1 MIETRKQ
8 KKPKKSSAP
17 QKPNKKSVELTT
29 MASFDSTGSLS
40 TKTGYSSLPGGNTAY
55 DDDEL
60 SQHTVELHPTT
71 STSVHSP
78 IALTREEDEDLE
90 LGTLNTLHQ
99 QQHHHQQNSPGK
111 GASRLRSMQTQLQQA
126 MRAHAQETRTAA
138 ALNAELTN
146 KNSVSTPSSLY
157 SALPTSSGGSSSN
170 KNSFVIDS
178 GSDDDSD
185 GGADLEVQECV
196 QRQSNQSNNTKSTMD
211 MYTEQPL
218 QQHGADEPHSGV
230 RARQESIG
238 DEEEEIDESEE
249 MCCGSCLS
257 PSTASTG
264 TTMDSSSHNLKE
276 GNEGRVVAKG
286 KLSTAMVLR
295 QRVVVLATGN
305 YGMLCAASILVE
317 ETLPLFLKAEIA
329 DGGFGFN
336 SMRIGFLLSISGC
349 VMLLFTSFVLPVLS
363 KRSKFWMFKVG
374 TIGSIPVTI
383 LFPLIALMNRTMWAN
398 MGETAHTWLLWTIL
412 PLVTVLKSVFV
423 CFAFS
428 AVMIQVNH
436 SVTDEY
442 LGAVNGLGQSMAAL
456 ARAIGPALGGALWS
470 LSVHHHFVYL
480 NFIVTA
486 LAFCFCLYLNQLLPA
501 SLDFKKQV
509 KNKKLLSSSSE
520 NENDDSGSS
529 PPIFH

>member
-1 MIETRKQ
+1 
-8 KKPKKSSAP
+8 
-17 QKPNKKSVELTT
+17 

-40 TKTGYSSLPGGNTAY
+40 TKTGYSSLPGGTVDY

-71 STSVHSP
+71 STTVHSP
-78 IALTREEDEDLE
+78 LALTREEDEDLE

-99 QQHHHQQNSPGK
+99 QQHHQQQNSPGK

-126 MRAHAQETRTAA
+126 MRAHAQETRAAA
-138 ALNAELTN
+138 ALNIELSN

-157 SALPTSSGGSSSN
+157 SALPTSSGGGASSN
-170 KNSFVIDS
+170 KNSFVIDG

-185 GGADLEVQECV
+185 GGADLEAQECM
-196 QRQSNQSNNTKSTMD
+196 QRQSNQNNNTKSTMD
-211 MYTEQPL
+211 MYTKQPV
-218 QQHGADEPHSGV
+218 QQHRAEEPYNGV

-238 DEEEEIDESEE
+238 DDEEEIDESEE

-276 GNEGRVVAKG
+276 GNEGRVVVKG

-317 ETLPLFLKAEIA
+317 ETLPLFLKAEIV

-363 KRSKFWMFKVG
+363 KRSKFWMFRVG

-383 LFPLIALMNRTMWAN
+383 LFPLIALMNRTLWAN
-398 MGETAHTWLLWTIL
+398 MSETAHTWLLWTIL

-509 KNKKLLSSSSE
+509 KNKKPLS
-520 NENDDSGSS
+520 DDSGSGS
-529 PPIFH
+529 SSAPIFH